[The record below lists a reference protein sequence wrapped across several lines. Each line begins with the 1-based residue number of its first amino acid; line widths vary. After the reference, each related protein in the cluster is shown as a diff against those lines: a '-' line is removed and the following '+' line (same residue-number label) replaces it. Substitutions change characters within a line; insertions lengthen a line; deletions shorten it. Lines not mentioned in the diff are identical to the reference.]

1 MLSVNPQIVQRIADR
16 LQARDKRF
24 VTRNEFFTVIGAALA
39 RTLGVSL
46 SDPVS
51 VLSAALQSHCGDAF
65 RVVQGGRTLYVAMN
79 LPDEAFLLDKAR
91 RLTTFTPAQLALNL
105 PMPKARVAPALT
117 RLLESG
123 EILCIGLKADFT
135 PILRLSGSGK
145 PSDSIAVSTSQPPDK
160 QTALSQLPNDETALH
175 QAFLEIGQGR
185 NFVAIHRLR
194 AHLGWER
201 QRFDQTVLRLQ
212 SAERILLN
220 MGDPTRLTRSELEG
234 AYMDR
239 NGMRYL
245 TLNWLESRP

>member
-1 MLSVNPQIVQRIADR
+1 M
-16 LQARDKRF
+16 
-24 VTRNEFFTVIGAALA
+24 
-39 RTLGVSL
+39 
-46 SDPVS
+46 S
-51 VLSAALQSHCGDAF
+51 VLSSALQSHCGDAF

-91 RLTTFTPAQLALNL
+91 CLTTFTPAQLALNL

-145 PSDSIAVSTSQPPDK
+145 PGVFLPERATPNNPANSDTE
-160 QTALSQLPNDETALH
+160 DETALH
-175 QAFLEIGQGR
+175 RAFLQIGQGR

-220 MGDPTRLTRSELEG
+220 MGDPTRLTRAELDG
-234 AYMDR
+234 AYKDR

-245 TLNWLESRP
+245 TLNWLESQP

>member
-1 MLSVNPQIVQRIADR
+1 MNPQIVQRIADR

-24 VTRNEFFTVIGAALA
+24 VSRNEFFKVIGAALA
-39 RTLGVSL
+39 RSLGVSPSDSVTAL
-46 SDPVS
+46 SV
-51 VLSAALQSHCGDAF
+51 ALQSHCGDAF
-65 RVVQGGRTLYVAMN
+65 RVVQGGRTLYVALN
-79 LPDEAFLLDKAR
+79 LPDEDFLLDKAR

-123 EILCIGLKADFT
+123 QILCIGLKADFT
-135 PILRLSGSGK
+135 PILRFSGSGK
-145 PSDSIAVSTSQPPDK
+145 PSNSVAVVTSQVLDD
-160 QTALSQLPNDETALH
+160 QSALSQLSDDETALH
-175 QAFLEIGQGR
+175 RAFLEIGQGR

-201 QRFDQTVLRLQ
+201 QRFDQTLLRLQ

-220 MGDPTRLTRSELEG
+220 MGDPTRLTRTELEG
-234 AYMDR
+234 AYLDR